1 MTSKSKNDVVVCDN
15 GTGYVKVGFAG
26 TNFPESVF
34 PSMVGRPQL
43 RAEMES
49 LEGTELKDIMIGDEA
64 EAVRF
69 ALEINYPVVC
79 LIFFY
84 FVLFSYICVCLSS
97 LIYACKY

>member
-1 MTSKSKNDVVVCDN
+1 MTSKSKNNVVVCDN

-79 LIFFY
+79 SFP
-84 FVLFSYICVCLSS
+84 LFLFLCFL
-97 LIYACKY
+97 L

>member
-79 LIFFY
+79 FIFFY